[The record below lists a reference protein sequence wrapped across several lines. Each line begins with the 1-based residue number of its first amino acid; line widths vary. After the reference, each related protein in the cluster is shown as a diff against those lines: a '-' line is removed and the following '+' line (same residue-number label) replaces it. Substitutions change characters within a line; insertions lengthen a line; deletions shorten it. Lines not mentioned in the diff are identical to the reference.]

1 MRGAVLR
8 RVGQAGVS
16 AAGGAVVVFAL
27 LALVPG
33 DPARRVLNARGI
45 LDPSP
50 EAVAA
55 VRAELRLDDPL
66 PQRFWEWFTG
76 LLRGDLGVSWRSGQ
90 PVGEEFLERLPATA
104 ILTTAGLVLAVVLS
118 LALGLLAAARPGG
131 WPDHLARVL
140 STSVLVV
147 PGFLLG
153 VVLLD
158 LVVVELGMGRVIADG
173 SWRTVFLPALVLA
186 LGAAATWS
194 RVLRAALLEARGAP
208 FLRVSRARGAGP
220 VRRLLGHE
228 LPNALPPYLTMI
240 GLGSAALLGG
250 APIVETVFTWPGVGR
265 FTVEA
270 ITARDMPVVT
280 GFTIIAVLVY
290 VVVSLLTD
298 LLTAALDPRLR
309 PARGRVSRR
318 RASATISGGAA

>member
-1 MRGAVLR
+1 MGGAVVR

-16 AAGGAVVVFAL
+16 AAGGAIVVFPL
-27 LALVPG
+27 LVLAPG
-33 DPARRVLNARGI
+33 DPARRVLTARGI
-45 LDPSP
+45 QDPSP
-50 EAVAA
+50 AAVAA
-55 VRAELRLDDPL
+55 VRDELRLDDPL
-66 PQRFWEWFTG
+66 PQRFWEWLTS
-76 LLRGDLGVSWRSGQ
+76 LLRGDLGVSWRTGR
-90 PVGEEFLERLPATA
+90 PVTEEFLERLPATA
-104 ILTTAGLVLAVVLS
+104 ILTTAGLLLAVVLS

-131 WPDHLARVL
+131 WSDHLARVL
-140 STSVLVV
+140 STAVLVV

-158 LVVVELGMGRVIADG
+158 LVVVEFGLGRVIADG
-173 SWRTVFLPALVLA
+173 TWATVFLPALVLG

-194 RVLRAALLEARGAP
+194 RVLRAGLLEARGAAY
-208 FLRVSRARGAGP
+208 LRVSRARGAGLM
-220 VRRLLGHE
+220 RRLLGHE
-228 LPNALPPYLTMI
+228 LPNALPPYLTMV

-290 VVVSLLTD
+290 VVVSLGTD

-309 PARGRVSRR
+309 PASDPGARR
-318 RASATISGGAA
+318 PAPARGAA

>member
-1 MRGAVLR
+1 MASAVLR
-8 RVGQAGVS
+8 RVGQAGIS

-27 LALVPG
+27 LALAPG

-45 LDPSP
+45 LEPTPD
-50 EAVAA
+50 AIAT
-55 VRAELRLDDPL
+55 VRDELRLDDPL
-66 PQRFWEWFTG
+66 PRRFWEWLTG
-76 LLRGDLGVSWRSGQ
+76 VLRGDLGVSWRSGQ
-90 PVGEEFLERLPATA
+90 PVADEFLERLPATA
-104 ILTTAGLVLAVVLS
+104 ILTAAALALAVVLS
-118 LALGLLAAARPGG
+118 LTLGLLAAARPGG
-131 WPDHLARVL
+131 WSDHVARVL
-140 STSVLVV
+140 STAVLVV

-158 LVVVELGMGRVIADG
+158 LVVVELGLGRVIADG
-173 SWRTVFLPALVLA
+173 TWGTVFLPALVLA

-194 RVLRAALLEARGAP
+194 RVLRAGLLEARSAP
-208 FLRVSRARGAGP
+208 YLQVSRARGAGP

-250 APIVETVFTWPGVGR
+250 APVVETVFTWPGVGR

-309 PARGRVSRR
+309 PASGRAPRR
-318 RASATISGGAA
+318 PVAAGGAA